1 MVARS
6 STRVNARLD
15 AASAKRLD
23 EIRART
29 HASVTQVLVR
39 AIERYAESLAAEQ
52 PRSAYEIFQETGFVG
67 CAEAEPDLASDVKA
81 HLDFGHET
89 KTKPEPQAKT
99 KPRRAR
105 GARR

>member
-1 MVARS
+1 MAART

-39 AIERYAESLAAEQ
+39 AIERYAESLAAEE
-52 PRSAYEIFQETGFVG
+52 PRSAYQIFRESGFVA
-67 CAEAEPDLASDVKA
+67 CAEGEADLASNVKG
-81 HLDFGHET
+81 HLDFGHDS
-89 KTKPEPQAKT
+89 KA
-99 KPRRAR
+99 RAR
-105 GARR
+105 TKARRTRRESP